1 MPFIFRCSRDDWASN
16 SISKEKMKAI
26 IPILDLF
33 TLVQFGFFLLQFL
46 FLGGEPTLFDLEF
59 PSVSTQNKM

>member
-1 MPFIFRCSRDDWASN
+1 
-16 SISKEKMKAI
+16 MKAI

-46 FLGGEPTLFDLEF
+46 FLGGKTTLFGHEF
-59 PSVSTQNKM
+59 PSVSTRNKM